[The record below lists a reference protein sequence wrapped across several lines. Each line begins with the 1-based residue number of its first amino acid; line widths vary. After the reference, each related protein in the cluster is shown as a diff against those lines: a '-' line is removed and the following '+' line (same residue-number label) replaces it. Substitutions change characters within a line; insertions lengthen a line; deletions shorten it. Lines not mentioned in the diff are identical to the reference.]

1 MVMVVMVVMV
11 AAGCGHGGSRLWS
24 WWQQA
29 VVMVA
34 AGCGHGGSM
43 LWSWWSWYGGHGGSR
58 LWSWWQQ
65 AVVMVAAGCGHG
77 GHGGSRLWSWWSWWQ
92 QAVVM
97 VVMVEAGCGHSGSR
111 LWSWWSWWQQAVVTR
126 LHTGQNRLNATCSKK
141 KEEKKLAPSPTCNC
155 SLGDQTAEHIL
166 QRMPASA
173 DSKNKCVANGS
184 PVIYTPDFTAARRN
198 WRRQL
203 QTGLSV

>member
-1 MVMVVMVVMV
+1 M
-11 AAGCGHGGSRLWS
+11 WS

-29 VVMVA
+29 VVMVVMVAGGHGMVVMVA
-34 AGCGHGGSM
+34 ACCGHGG
-43 LWSWWSWYGGHGGSR
+43 HGM
-58 LWSWWQQ
+58 
-65 AVVMVAAGCGHG
+65 VVMVAAGC

-97 VVMVEAGCGHSGSR
+97 VVMVAGCGHSGSR

-126 LHTGQNRLNATCSKK
+126 LHTGHNRLNAHMFKKRKK
-141 KEEKKLAPSPTCNC
+141 KSWHHHQLA
-155 SLGDQTAEHIL
+155 TAVLETRRPNIYC
-166 QRMPASA
+166 RDMPASA

-184 PVIYTPDFTAARRN
+184 PVIYTPDSTAARRN